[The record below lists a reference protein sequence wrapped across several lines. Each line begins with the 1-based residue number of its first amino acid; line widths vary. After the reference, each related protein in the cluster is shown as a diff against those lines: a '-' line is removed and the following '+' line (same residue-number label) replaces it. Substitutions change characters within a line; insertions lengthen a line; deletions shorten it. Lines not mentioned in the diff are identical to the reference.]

1 MATGS
6 RKGSSSRSQEDSLQ
20 RNSDRFITQWVEGG
34 GGGGGGIMM
43 RRQEK
48 EQQGLHYYEVLIIYA
63 VQVDLLA
70 EGG

>member
-1 MATGS
+1 M
-6 RKGSSSRSQEDSLQ
+6 
-20 RNSDRFITQWVEGG
+20 I
-34 GGGGGGIMM
+34 

-63 VQVDLLA
+63 VQLDLLA